1 MTDLHDNFRY
11 LQTEFGDLIDM
22 RENPEKLQD
31 LVDRIPTNQTKENE
45 QNTFE
50 SKPKLNKELSDK
62 IPTEYQNKS
71 WDELY
76 NSEQLQKVYEDFPQL
91 YDKLK
96 TEKFPDLKN

>member
-11 LQTEFGDLIDM
+11 LQIEFGDLIDM

-45 QNTFE
+45 QKTFE
-50 SKPKLNKELSDK
+50 SKPKSNKELSDK